1 MVKGMSSVIICL
13 LFMAAFVGGLVM
25 GVVIGYDW
33 RGK

>member
-13 LFMAAFVGGLVM
+13 LFAAAFVGGLVM